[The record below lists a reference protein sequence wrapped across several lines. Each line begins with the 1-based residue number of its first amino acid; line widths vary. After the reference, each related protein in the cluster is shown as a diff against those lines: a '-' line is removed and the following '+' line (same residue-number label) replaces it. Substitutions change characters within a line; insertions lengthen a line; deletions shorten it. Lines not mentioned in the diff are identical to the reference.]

1 MILES
6 GYIPKPQVFLHGG
19 REWCPVLGR
28 PAWGSCGLCS
38 QQATWILAER
48 MPTAFMRRG
57 GPLLRGWFLS
67 HPSEQNTGPQEIS
80 RPTHFQH
87 SASTQQTTEPPQS
100 QRWVYTKHSV
110 CARHS
115 SVHFARMHSSHPPTC
130 MTMVPK
136 RFSPWEAPKNP
147 NIQVTPKTNHN
158 IWEWEY
164 ASIPFKDPPVIPLR
178 NKASDPYL
186 RDGHH
191 YHLHFSDMGTE
202 TQRG

>member
-1 MILES
+1 
-6 GYIPKPQVFLHGG
+6 
-19 REWCPVLGR
+19 
-28 PAWGSCGLCS
+28 
-38 QQATWILAER
+38 
-48 MPTAFMRRG
+48 
-57 GPLLRGWFLS
+57 
-67 HPSEQNTGPQEIS
+67 
-80 RPTHFQH
+80 
-87 SASTQQTTEPPQS
+87 
-100 QRWVYTKHSV
+100 
-110 CARHS
+110 
-115 SVHFARMHSSHPPTC
+115 
-130 MTMVPK
+130 MVPK